1 MRERHATTASRT
13 CTAIALSLGLAL
25 GMTGCIAPPLSPEPS
40 ASSTPSSPEPSGTP
54 SADPSPSATLPPGEP
69 GTGGPNPDQ
78 PIDPDHPWPSDVP
91 RPPGAIIS
99 ESSAPNPIGEGS
111 IWNVVFSVSSISDA
125 ENYVAQLRS
134 SGWTHLDDRDYPVR
148 GEGGSISW
156 ALSKGAYLA
165 ELSSSNTNASP
176 VIVEFS
182 ILSF

>member
-1 MRERHATTASRT
+1 
-13 CTAIALSLGLAL
+13 
-25 GMTGCIAPPLSPEPS
+25 

-111 IWNVVFSVSSISDA
+111 IWNVVFSVSSISAA
-125 ENYVAQLRS
+125 EVYVGELPA
-134 SGWTHLDDRDYPVR
+134 SGWSPLDDCDYPVR
-148 GEGGSISW
+148 GECGSISW
-156 ALSKGAYLA
+156 TQSKGAYLA
-165 ELSSSNTNASP
+165 DLSSSNTNVLS
-176 VIVEFS
+176 VIVEVS
-182 ILSF
+182 IHN